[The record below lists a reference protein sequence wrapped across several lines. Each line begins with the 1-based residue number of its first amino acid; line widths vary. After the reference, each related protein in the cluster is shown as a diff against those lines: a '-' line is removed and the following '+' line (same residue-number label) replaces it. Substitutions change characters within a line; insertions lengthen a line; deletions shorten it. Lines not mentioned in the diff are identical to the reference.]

1 MENNED
7 ILKEFEELTS
17 VKIENAHFDMS
28 INEDQFGQKTLNII
42 HSKKNIQVA
51 MGVFEMVFG
60 YFLVVLFFVMSI
72 ILLIAIIIKIKFSL
86 ELPPLNFGS
95 SAFYLGLF
103 FLFLFY
109 ITLFFVGKNFLFSD
123 KTINDVEH
131 LNVGNDR
138 ITFYTKSIS
147 DKGKIELLKSEIT
160 HLEVSSSGTRL
171 TNRHTYHLIVFTNTN
186 KSYKLITHNFN
197 KKALEYIQ
205 QKINDKIGLTA

>member
-1 MENNED
+1 METIED
-7 ILKEFEELTS
+7 ILKEFEKLTS

-42 HSKKNIQVA
+42 HSKQNIQKA
-51 MGVFEMVFG
+51 MGVFEKTSDA
-60 YFLVVLFFVMSI
+60 LWVVLNFVMSI
-72 ILLIAIIIKIKFSL
+72 ILLIAIIVKIKFSL
-86 ELPPLNFGS
+86 ELPPLNSGS
-95 SAFYLGLF
+95 YDFYSAVFCF
-103 FLFLFY
+103 FLFY
-109 ITLFFVGKNFLFSD
+109 IPSFIAVKNFLFSD

-160 HLEVSSSGTRL
+160 HLEVSSSGTRFN
-171 TNRHTYHLIVFTNTN
+171 NRHSYHLIVFTNTN
-186 KSYKLITHNFN
+186 KSHKLITHNFN